1 MVSSYRLA
9 LCLAS
14 KSIQPKEGELLPQS
28 LKADFGMTR
37 AKENTGKDMRSQIN
51 KHLTP
56 GERTFKLKEVTGQ
69 VYFISGGEEAGGL
82 RMTSRR
88 GA

>member
-1 MVSSYRLA
+1 M
-9 LCLAS
+9 
-14 KSIQPKEGELLPQS
+14 PQS

-37 AKENTGKDMRSQIN
+37 TKENAEKDMRSQIN

-82 RMTSRR
+82 EMTSRR
-88 GA
+88 EVASTRFRGWL

>member
-1 MVSSYRLA
+1 
-9 LCLAS
+9 
-14 KSIQPKEGELLPQS
+14 
-28 LKADFGMTR
+28 MTR
-37 AKENTGKDMRSQIN
+37 TKENTGKDMRSQIN